1 MKVSPARAAAFD
13 ALFRIEI
20 ENTFSSVV
28 LPVAESKLSPSDR
41 ALCHEITLGVLR
53 RKIYLDRIIDELSNG
68 RKLDIEVRLALQV
81 GLFQMIFLDRVPEH
95 SAINE
100 SVELVSRAKKVSAKG
115 FVNAL
120 LRSYQRV
127 PVIPVHED
135 EIDKLSIAT
144 SHPRWLV
151 ERWIEQFG
159 FEATNELC
167 EANNRSPGLSF
178 RLVGSKSER
187 KETIS
192 QISSLDRV
200 RRSEIVGNCFL
211 MPQMDAT
218 LTELSQSNRI
228 YFQDEGSQLV
238 AEAVI
243 AEGGAQILDVCA
255 APGGKTTMIAAGEGR
270 HLVAGDVTASR
281 VSRLRE
287 TCLAQ
292 GALKVSIVQYDAE
305 VALPFE
311 ARSFDT
317 VFVDAPCS
325 GTGTIRHN
333 PEIRYSLDPAD
344 LPELSRKQLRILG
357 NASELLRQSGSLI
370 YSTCSVETEENE
382 GVCERFL
389 QSRQNFDLM
398 RPKFPPRF
406 LTSDG
411 FGRTFPHRDDMDGF
425 FVAAFR
431 RR

>member
-1 MKVSPARAAAFD
+1 
-13 ALFRIEI
+13 
-20 ENTFSSVV
+20 
-28 LPVAESKLSPSDR
+28 
-41 ALCHEITLGVLR
+41 
-53 RKIYLDRIIDELSNG
+53 
-68 RKLDIEVRLALQV
+68 
-81 GLFQMIFLDRVPEH
+81 
-95 SAINE
+95 
-100 SVELVSRAKKVSAKG
+100 
-115 FVNAL
+115 
-120 LRSYQRV
+120 
-127 PVIPVHED
+127 
-135 EIDKLSIAT
+135 
-144 SHPRWLV
+144 
-151 ERWIEQFG
+151 
-159 FEATNELC
+159 
-167 EANNRSPGLSF
+167 
-178 RLVGSKSER
+178 
-187 KETIS
+187 
-192 QISSLDRV
+192 
-200 RRSEIVGNCFL
+200 
-211 MPQMDAT
+211 
-218 LTELSQSNRI
+218 
-228 YFQDEGSQLV
+228 
-238 AEAVI
+238 
-243 AEGGAQILDVCA
+243 
-255 APGGKTTMIAAGEGR
+255 MIAAGEGR